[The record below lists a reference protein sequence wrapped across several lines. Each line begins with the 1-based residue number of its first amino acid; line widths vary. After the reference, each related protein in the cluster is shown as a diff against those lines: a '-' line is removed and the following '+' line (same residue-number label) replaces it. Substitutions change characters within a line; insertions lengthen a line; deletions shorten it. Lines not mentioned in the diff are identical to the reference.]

1 MKITLL
7 NTNLYLVLF
16 ISFVTFSSLAQQNK
30 YSLLKQDVQFIFE
43 ELKFMYDYDQ
53 ALRKYPIEI
62 RNMNFKIIFCIFK
75 VKLMY

>member
-30 YSLLKQDVQFIFE
+30 YSLLKQDVKFIFE